1 MAMLSTAGVSTLSA
15 FVVVLLLIA
24 VLTVRFRLNPFL
36 TLFSSAIIYGLIAG
50 VPPDSVVGT
59 AVKGAGSIFAL
70 LGPVVFAGSVIAGV
84 IELGG
89 YREQIFRDLN
99 TFFSRSTFAGGI
111 AGFLLAVPFMCCV
124 TAFIVVSPLLSCYN
138 DRKSA
143 LYAAAVG
150 SALSFALIFPTPV
163 TLAIVSSIDTFSAGA
178 YLVIAVPLSV
188 ALMLAVCGAIGYSS
202 GAGARAA
209 VTPGP
214 RGGVSAWLP
223 LLIPIALAG
232 AAVVWPVFGRESISV
247 FFLLGMVV
255 SLLFLPAP
263 LRDAALRKG
272 TRHAGVII
280 YDLCGAGA
288 LGAVILASSFSQD
301 AFGLLDGLVPA
312 LFVPFLLAVLVQA
325 AQGSRVVT
333 AVVTAGMVSSSGF
346 AGVIDPVPLVLMI
359 AAGSLSVSAFSDP
372 YFWVVRR
379 ETGDPVATVISRF
392 TVPLMAAS
400 VAVAMAAWL
409 ITVW

>member
-15 FVVVLLLIA
+15 FVVVLFLIA

-89 YREQIFRDLN
+89 YREQIFLDLN

-202 GAGARAA
+202 GARAA

-247 FFLLGMVV
+247 FFLLGMVI
-255 SLLFLPAP
+255 SLLFLPPP

-333 AVVTAGMVSSSGF
+333 AVVTAEMVSSSGF

-400 VAVAMAAWL
+400 VAVAVAAWV